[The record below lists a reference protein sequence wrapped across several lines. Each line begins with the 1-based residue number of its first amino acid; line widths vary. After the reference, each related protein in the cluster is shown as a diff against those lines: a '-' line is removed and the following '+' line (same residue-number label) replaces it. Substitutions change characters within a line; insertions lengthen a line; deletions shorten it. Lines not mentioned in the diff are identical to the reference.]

1 MPVHGIGFQTSM
13 MPLSQR
19 EAGLGDSKSNSSIV
33 IESALPLLVM
43 SDLPET
49 IPLVRNGG
57 LASVGP

>member
-1 MPVHGIGFQTSM
+1 M